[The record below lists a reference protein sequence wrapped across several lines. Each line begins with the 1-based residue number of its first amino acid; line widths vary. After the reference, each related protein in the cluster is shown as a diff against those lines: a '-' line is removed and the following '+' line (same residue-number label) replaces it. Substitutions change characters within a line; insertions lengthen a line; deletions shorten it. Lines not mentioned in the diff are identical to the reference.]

1 MIKKENKR
9 VLITETP
16 NQKDIREYYSL
27 MVDGKAKKPSRF
39 YWNICKEYYLNNK
52 IAIDTFIEMRK
63 HGVSRKGTFK
73 EGIKA
78 NIEKAEGKKKP
89 SISLEME
96 KESFNRVLNWM
107 DENSFEISKLIA
119 FFLMDLTS
127 DDPTIATKSILD
139 AFNKSELPF

>member
-27 MVDGKAKKPSRF
+27 MVNGKAKKPTRF
-39 YWNICKEYYLNNK
+39 YWNLCKEYYQNNK
-52 IAIDTFIEMRK
+52 IAIDTFMEMRK
-63 HGVSRKGTFK
+63 HGVSKKETFK
-73 EGIKA
+73 EGIKE

-89 SISLEME
+89 SLKVEME
-96 KESFNRVLNWM
+96 KEKFDFVLKWM
-107 DENSFEISKLIA
+107 DENSIEISKLIA
-119 FFLMDLTS
+119 FFLLDLTS

-139 AFNKSELPF
+139 AFNQSELPF